1 MEDRNELF
9 EENAMGAKEVKFSV
23 EAREKML
30 RGIDILANAVRVT
43 LGPKGRNV
51 ALDKSFGPR
60 VTKDGVTV
68 ANEIQLKDKFE
79 NMGVLMVREVASKT
93 SYLAG
98 DGTTTATVLAHAI
111 VKEGTK
117 AVAAGMNPMDLKR
130 GVDLAVDA
138 VLEDLRRNS
147 KKVTSSEEIAQVSTI
162 SANSDAEIGQLI
174 ANALQKVGNDG
185 VIAVEQAK
193 SLATELE
200 VVEGMQFDRGYIS
213 PHFVTNTNKMLVEL
227 PEPYVLLY
235 EKKLS
240 ALQEFLPVLET
251 VLRAGRPLLIIAE
264 DVEGEALATLVVN
277 RLRGGL
283 KVAAVKAPGFGDRR
297 KALLEDIAILTG
309 GTAISDD
316 LGIKLGQVTLNMLG
330 RAKKV
335 TIDKENT
342 TIINGA
348 GAKSDI
354 SARIAELKAQI
365 KETTSDYDI
374 EKLRERVAKLTSGVA
389 IIRVGGATEVE
400 ARERKDRVD
409 DAVHATRAAVAEG
422 ILPGGGIALLRAA
435 KALEKLTGENADQRR
450 GIEIVR
456 KALSWPARQIVI
468 NSGKDGSV
476 IVGKILDEDIYAYG
490 FDAQTGEFGNLLT
503 KGIIDPTKVVRT
515 ALQGAASIAG
525 LVITTE
531 AIVAEPRDDSIP
543 EGHPHPPHG
552 DHIDF

>member
-1 MEDRNELF
+1 V
-9 EENAMGAKEVKFSV
+9 AAKDFAFSV
-23 EAREKML
+23 DARQKML
-30 RGIDILANAVRVT
+30 RGIDTLARVVSVT
-43 LGPKGRNV
+43 LGPRGRNV

-60 VTKDGVTV
+60 ISKDGVTV
-68 ANEIQLKDKFE
+68 AKEIELDDKFE
-79 NMGVLMVREVASKT
+79 NMGAQMVKEVANRA

-98 DGTTTATVLAHAI
+98 DGTTTATVLAHGI

-130 GVDLAVDA
+130 GVDLAVEA
-138 VLEDLRRNS
+138 AIEDLRRNS
-147 KKVTSSEEIAQVSTI
+147 KKVTSSEEIAQVGTI

-174 ANALQKVGNDG
+174 ANAMQEVGNDG

-200 VVEGMQFDRGYIS
+200 IVEGMQFDRGYVS

-240 ALQEFLPVLET
+240 ALRECLPVLET
-251 VLRAGRPLLIIAE
+251 VLQAGRPLLIIAE

-316 LGIKLGQVTLNMLG
+316 LGIKLDQVTLNMLG
-330 RAKKV
+330 HAKKV

-342 TIINGA
+342 TIIGGA

-354 SARIAELKAQI
+354 SSRIAELKAQI
-365 KETTSDYDI
+365 EETTSDYDI
-374 EKLRERVAKLTSGVA
+374 EKLQERVAKLASGVA

-400 ARERKDRVD
+400 ARERKDRVE

-422 ILPGGGIALLRAA
+422 ILPGGGIALLRAT
-435 KALEKLTGENADQRR
+435 KALEKLRGENADQRH

-456 KALSWPARQIVI
+456 KTLSWPVRQIAI
-468 NSGKDGSV
+468 NSGEDGSV
-476 IVGKILDEDIYAYG
+476 VVGKILDKDTYAYG
-490 FDAQTGEFGNLLT
+490 FDAQTGEFGDLLA
-503 KGIIDPTKVVRT
+503 KGIVDPTKVVRT

-531 AIVAEPRDDSIP
+531 AMIAEPRDYSIP
-543 EGHPHPPHG
+543 EDRPHPPHG
-552 DHIDF
+552 GDID

>member
-1 MEDRNELF
+1 
-9 EENAMGAKEVKFSV
+9 MGAKEVKFSV

-68 ANEIQLKDKFE
+68 ANEIQLEDKFE
-79 NMGVLMVREVASKT
+79 NMGALMVREVASKT

-147 KKVTSSEEIAQVSTI
+147 KKVTSSEEIAQVGTI

-316 LGIKLGQVTLNMLG
+316 LGIKLESSHPEYARPRQ
-330 RAKKV
+330 
-335 TIDKENT
+335 
-342 TIINGA
+342 
-348 GAKSDI
+348 KSD
-354 SARIAELKAQI
+354 
-365 KETTSDYDI
+365 
-374 EKLRERVAKLTSGVA
+374 
-389 IIRVGGATEVE
+389 
-400 ARERKDRVD
+400 DR
-409 DAVHATRAAVAEG
+409 
-422 ILPGGGIALLRAA
+422 
-435 KALEKLTGENADQRR
+435 
-450 GIEIVR
+450 
-456 KALSWPARQIVI
+456 
-468 NSGKDGSV
+468 
-476 IVGKILDEDIYAYG
+476 
-490 FDAQTGEFGNLLT
+490 
-503 KGIIDPTKVVRT
+503 
-515 ALQGAASIAG
+515 
-525 LVITTE
+525 
-531 AIVAEPRDDSIP
+531 
-543 EGHPHPPHG
+543 
-552 DHIDF
+552 

>member
-1 MEDRNELF
+1 V
-9 EENAMGAKEVKFSV
+9 AAKDFAFSI
-23 EAREKML
+23 EARQKML
-30 RGIDILANAVRVT
+30 RGIDALAGAVRVT

-60 VTKDGVTV
+60 ITKDGVTV
-68 ANEIQLKDKFE
+68 AKEIELDDKFE
-79 NMGVLMVREVASKT
+79 NIGAQMVKEVANRA

-98 DGTTTATVLAHAI
+98 DGTTTATVLAHGI

-130 GVDLAVDA
+130 GVDLAVGA

-147 KKVTSSEEIAQVSTI
+147 KKVTSSEEIAQVGAI
-162 SANSDAEIGQLI
+162 SANNDAEIGQLI

-316 LGIKLGQVTLNMLG
+316 LGIKLDQVTLNMLG

-354 SARIAELKAQI
+354 SVRISELKAQI
-365 KETTSDYDI
+365 EDTTSDYDI
-374 EKLRERVAKLTSGVA
+374 EKLQERIAKLASGVA
-389 IIRVGGATEVE
+389 IIRVGGATDVE
-400 ARERKDRVD
+400 ARERKDRVE
-409 DAVHATRAAVAEG
+409 DALHATRAAVAEG
-422 ILPGGGIALLRAA
+422 ILPGGGIGLLRAT
-435 KALEKLTGENADQRR
+435 KALDKLTGENADQRH

-456 KALSWPARQIVI
+456 KTLSWPARQIII
-468 NSGKDGSV
+468 NSGEDGSV
-476 IVGKILDEDIYAYG
+476 VVGKILDKDTYAYG
-490 FDAQTGEFGNLLT
+490 FDAQTGEFGDLLT
-503 KGIIDPTKVVRT
+503 KGIVDPTKVVRT

-525 LVITTE
+525 LLITTE
-531 AIVAEPRDDSIP
+531 AMIAEPRDDSIP

-552 DHIDF
+552 GDID